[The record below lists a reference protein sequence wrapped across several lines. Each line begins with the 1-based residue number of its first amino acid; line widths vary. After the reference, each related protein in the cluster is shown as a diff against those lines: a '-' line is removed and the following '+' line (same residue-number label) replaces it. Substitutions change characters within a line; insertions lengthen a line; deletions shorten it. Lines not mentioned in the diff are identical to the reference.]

1 MNIQNLSLEPEE
13 IDVQR
18 IAADNQRHAA
28 GTIIKKNIFLGRQNT
43 KINSVFVLFIDI

>member
-1 MNIQNLSLEPEE
+1 MPKQKRMNTQNLSLEPEE

-28 GTIIKKNIFLGRQNT
+28 GTII
-43 KINSVFVLFIDI
+43 